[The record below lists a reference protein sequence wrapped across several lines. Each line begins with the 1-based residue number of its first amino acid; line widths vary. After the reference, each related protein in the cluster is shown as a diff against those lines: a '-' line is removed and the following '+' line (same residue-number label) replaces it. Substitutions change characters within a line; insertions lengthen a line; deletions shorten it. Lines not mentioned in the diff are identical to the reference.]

1 MIEHRV
7 LQHSSTNRI
16 LVVEDDESVG
26 ELLTM
31 LLEGEGYQVTLV
43 RTAHAALDA
52 IQSDVCECAV
62 MVRIASAEPRPALV
76 LLDLLLPGMSGED
89 LIQQLATQDPS
100 PPIIV
105 LSAKRDDALL
115 AAATM
120 QGVRGVLAKPF
131 LVDELLD
138 QIRTVLTS
146 TAA

>member
-1 MIEHRV
+1 MTEHQW
-7 LQHSSTNRI
+7 LQHGSADRI

-43 RTAHAALDA
+43 RTACAALDA
-52 IQSDVCECAV
+52 MQCTTCQRAAMRRAPDA
-62 MVRIASAEPRPALV
+62 PPPALV

-89 LIQQLATQDPS
+89 LIQRLATYDTV

-105 LSAKRDDALL
+105 LSAKRDDALQ

-120 QGVRGVLAKPF
+120 QGVRCVLAKPF
-131 LVDELLD
+131 MVDELLD

-146 TAA
+146 TVA

>member
-1 MIEHRV
+1 MNEHQL
-7 LQHSSTNRI
+7 LQHSSTDRI

-43 RTAHAALDA
+43 RTARAALDA
-52 IQSDVCECAV
+52 IQSAVCECV
-62 MVRIASAEPRPALV
+62 VTVHIAPAEPRPALV

-89 LIQQLATQDPS
+89 LIQQLATQATS

-105 LSAKRDDALL
+105 LSAKRDDALH

-120 QGVRGVLAKPF
+120 HGVRGVLAKPF
-131 LVDELLD
+131 MVDELLD